1 MKTDVTKR
9 YIGWAVQ
16 NGFQVIDVNIPK
28 MVAIENVSSPTG
40 KMMRTPLIRLQDDGG
55 YVKADDNEA
64 RAHQTKELA
73 GYIWENYI
81 E

>member
-1 MKTDVTKR
+1 MKTDITKR
-9 YIGWAVQ
+9 YVGWAVQ

-28 MVAIENVSSPTG
+28 MVVIEDVSYPTSCILLN
-40 KMMRTPLIRLQDDGG
+40 PLIGAQDDGG
-55 YVKADDNEA
+55 YVKAEDNDA